1 MGKSSVIAL
10 SSIDD
15 DDDDD
20 AEGDGK
26 ESLGQSD
33 WRSCKK

>member
-1 MGKSSVIAL
+1 MGNSSVIAL

-20 AEGDGK
+20 AEGDDK
-26 ESLGQSD
+26 ESLGLEIL
-33 WRSCKK
+33 